1 MEKAQIIIVSG
12 APGAGKST
20 IARILAKASPFER
33 AVHIHTD
40 DFYHYICKGYI
51 EPWKP
56 ESNDQ
61 NIAVSSAMVNCAL
74 GFCNGGFEAII
85 DGIIGP
91 WFLKPW
97 IDAAKDGAS
106 VHYVVIRPD
115 LGTSIFRATTRTRKD
130 DLTDVEVV
138 KQMWSQFADLGLYE
152 KNVIDTSGQAIEQ
165 SAVAIRDLISSGCL
179 LI

>member
-1 MEKAQIIIVSG
+1 MDKAQIVIVSG

-20 IARILAKASPFER
+20 IARILAKTSPFER

-40 DFYHYICKGYI
+40 DFYRYICKGYI
-51 EPWKP
+51 EPWKA

-61 NIAVSSAMVNCAL
+61 NIAVSNAMVNCAL
-74 GFCNGGFEAII
+74 GFCNGGYEAII
-85 DGIIGP
+85 DGIVGP

-97 IDAAKDGAS
+97 IDAAKNGAS
-106 VHYVVIRPD
+106 IHYIVIRPD
-115 LGTSIFRATTRTRKD
+115 LETSILRATTRTGKD

-138 KQMWSQFADLGLYE
+138 KKMWRQFADLGPYE
-152 KNVIDTSGQAIEQ
+152 KNAINTAGQAIEQ
-165 SAVAIRDLISSGCL
+165 SAASIRDLMNLGNF